1 MITGQTNTGNNQH
14 SGAEINGVSLPILM
28 LENTQVSSHSPCQ
41 DPTLGAFS
49 GLPQSQTAQ
58 HSPRYLGPLLVIIA
72 FAIFFVLWEVGQRHI
87 FPELS
92 IGMRHFLLTIRAVTT
107 TVLAG
112 SIVYIIMWQQQA
124 RLSKTAKQLST
135 VLASYKTD
143 GSPRARFENPYLVR
157 CRDVFGCTRTQ
168 CPVYH
173 TPGERCWQIVAL
185 TDNAVECGAPD
196 ITLEKCQRCAVY
208 RQSCPDEMAE
218 LGEAFNNLMFLLDE
232 ESAQVGR
239 MRASMVEK
247 EKMVAVGQLASG
259 IAHEIG
265 NPLSSIS
272 SIAQL
277 LKRRKA
283 IAPNCEE
290 LELIE
295 LHIQRISNIV
305 RQLARIARPGNDQWE
320 RTDITQTLEEAV
332 KLVTYDR
339 RARQVD
345 ISFKSPPILPP
356 TFAMRG
362 QMQQVFINMLL
373 NSLDAMP
380 DGGKLEVSGG
390 KRGRNI
396 YIQIKDT
403 GSGIPDEIGRRIFEP
418 FFTTKEA
425 GQGTGLGL
433 AVSYGIIRKHGGSI
447 DFKSDEKIGTVFT
460 IELPILQHQPGG

>member
-1 MITGQTNTGNNQH
+1 MTGPENTILRQP
-14 SGAEINGVSLPILM
+14 EPTTTNGVSLPILSPVDAPST
-28 LENTQVSSHSPCQ
+28 NTPICQ
-41 DPTLGAFS
+41 DTTLGSFS
-49 GLPQSQTAQ
+49 GVSASQQSQQAPQ
-58 HSPRYLGPLLVIIA
+58 YLGPLLVITA
-72 FAIFFVLWEVGQRHI
+72 FAVFFVLWEVAQRRI
-87 FPELS
+87 FPDLS
-92 IGMRHFLLTIRAVTT
+92 IGMRHFLLTMRAVTT

-112 SIVYIIMWQQQA
+112 GMVYIIMWQQQV
-124 RLSKTAKQLST
+124 RLSNTAKQLST

-157 CRDVFGCTRTQ
+157 CRDVLGCTRTQ
-168 CPVYH
+168 CPVYN

-185 TDNAVECGAPD
+185 SDNAVECGAPNV
-196 ITLEKCQRCAVY
+196 TLEQCQRCEVY
-208 RQSCPDEMAE
+208 RQSCPNEMAE

-247 EKMVAVGQLASG
+247 EKMVAIGQMASG

-277 LKRRKA
+277 LKRRKV

-290 LELIE
+290 LGLIE
-295 LHIQRISNIV
+295 LHIQRISKIV
-305 RQLARIARPGNDQWE
+305 RQLSRIARPGDDLWE
-320 RTDITQTLEEAV
+320 STDIRQTLEEAV
-332 KLVTYDR
+332 KLVAFDR
-339 RARQVD
+339 RARNVN
-345 ISFKSPPILPP
+345 ISFPDAPTLPP

-373 NSLDAMP
+373 NALDAMP
-380 DGGKLEVSGG
+380 DGGDLEVSGR
-390 KRGRNI
+390 KNGRNI
-396 YIQIKDT
+396 HIQFKDT
-403 GSGIPDEIGRRIFEP
+403 GSGIPAEIGRRIFEP
-418 FFTTKEA
+418 FFTTKQA

-447 DFKSDEKIGTVFT
+447 DFTSNGSGGTVFT